1 MTTAAG
7 GTSAAVQIA
16 ETGGPE
22 VMQLVQR
29 PDPAPGDGQITV
41 AVAAAGVNFID
52 TYHRS
57 GLYDMALPLVL
68 GQEGSGTVLEVGDG
82 VDGFAVG
89 DRVAWA
95 GSTGSYAER
104 AAVNA
109 AVAYKVPVGVD
120 LDVAAA
126 IGVQGLTAHYLIS
139 DCPRIGPGDRCLVHA
154 GAGGTGRLIV
164 QMAKLR
170 GAEVVATVGSDA
182 KAELARAAGAD
193 HVVNYTT
200 TDLVAGVEAAVGPE
214 AVDVVYDGV
223 GAAVYDASLELLRL
237 RGAMVTF
244 GNASGAVEPKAPLH
258 LMGKSLWLT
267 RPKLWD
273 FIATRE
279 ALDARTSEV
288 FGWITAGQLDVRIA
302 ARLPLAEAAEAHRLL
317 QGRGLAGKILLV
329 P

>member
-1 MTTAAG
+1 MNTAAG

-29 PDPAPGDGQITV
+29 PDPMPGDGQIAV

-109 AVAYKVPVGVD
+109 AVAYRVPDGVD

-200 TDLVAGVEAAVGPE
+200 TDLVAGVEAAVGPD
-214 AVDVVYDGV
+214 AIDVVYDGV
-223 GAAVYDASLELLRL
+223 GAAVYDASLQLLRL

-258 LMGKSLWLT
+258 LMSKSLWLT

-279 ALDARTSEV
+279 ALDARTNEV
-288 FGWITAGQLDVRIA
+288 FGWIAAGELDVRIA

>member
-109 AVAYKVPVGVD
+109 AVAYKVPDGVD

-200 TDLVAGVEAAVGPE
+200 TDLVSGVEAAVGPE

-279 ALDARTSEV
+279 ALDARTAEV

>member
-1 MTTAAG
+1 MTETG
-7 GTSAAVQIA
+7 GATSAAVQIA

-29 PDPAPGDGQITV
+29 PDPAPGEGEMTV

-57 GLYDMALPLVL
+57 GLYDLPLPVVL
-68 GQEGSGTVLEVGDG
+68 GQEGAGTVLEVGAG
-82 VDGFAVG
+82 AEGFAPG

-95 GSTGSYAER
+95 GSMGSYAER
-104 AAVNA
+104 AAVNV
-109 AVAYKVPVGVD
+109 AVAYKVPDGVD
-120 LDVAAA
+120 LDTAAA
-126 IGVQGLTAHYLIS
+126 IGVQGLTAHYLVT

-154 GAGGTGRLIV
+154 GAGGTGRLVV

-182 KAELARAAGAD
+182 KVELARAAGAD
-193 HVVNYTT
+193 HVVNYST

-214 AVDVVYDGV
+214 AIDVVYDGV
-223 GAAVYDASLELLRL
+223 GAAVYDDSLELLRL
-237 RGAMVTF
+237 RGSMVTF

-258 LMGKSLWLT
+258 LSAKSLWLT

-279 ALDARTSEV
+279 ELDSRVSEL
-288 FGWITAGQLDVRIA
+288 FSWITAGKLDVRIA
-302 ARLPLAEAAEAHRLL
+302 ARLPMSEAAEAHRLL
-317 QGRGLAGKILLV
+317 QGRSLAGKILLT

>member
-1 MTTAAG
+1 MTE
-7 GTSAAVQIA
+7 TSAAVEIA

-22 VMQLVQR
+22 VMRLVQR
-29 PDPAPGDGQITV
+29 PDPVASDGEMTV

-68 GQEGSGTVLEVGDG
+68 GQEGAGTVLEVGAG
-82 VDGFAVG
+82 VDGFAPG

-95 GSTGSYAER
+95 GSPGSYAER

-109 AVAYKVPVGVD
+109 AVAFKVPDDID
-120 LDVAAA
+120 LETAAS
-126 IGVQGLTAHYLIS
+126 IGVQGLTAHYLVT

-170 GAEVVATVGSDA
+170 GAAVVATVGSDA

-193 HVVNYTT
+193 HVVNYSTS
-200 TDLVAGVEAAVGPE
+200 DLVATVEAAVGPE
-214 AVDVVYDGV
+214 AIDVVYDGV
-223 GAAVYDASLELLRL
+223 GAAVYDDSLALLRL
-237 RGAMVTF
+237 QGSMVTF

-273 FIATRE
+273 FIATRD
-279 ALDARTSEV
+279 ALDARAAEV
-288 FGWITAGQLDVRIA
+288 FGWISSGDLEVRIG
-302 ARLPLAEAAEAHRLL
+302 ARLPLAEAAEAHRLI
-317 QGRGLAGKILLV
+317 QGRSIAGKILLI